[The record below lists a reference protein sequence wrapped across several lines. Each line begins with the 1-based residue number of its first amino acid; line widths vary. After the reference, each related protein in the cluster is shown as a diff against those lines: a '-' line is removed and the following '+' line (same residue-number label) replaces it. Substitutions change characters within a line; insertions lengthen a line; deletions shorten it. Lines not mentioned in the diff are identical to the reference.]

1 MLGDNEEELQ
11 NYQYYL
17 HENSESFNKTK
28 KMRNET
34 FLEAHADE
42 NNYSSS
48 GMSKHQQ
55 HQQQQQQQEVSS
67 SSLNSREQYGD
78 EDNLYVRGS
87 WRSRIKSYLENRF
100 GELTFKNL
108 SLRGLRFL
116 AVFLFSQVIS
126 CLLTSTG
133 IFSTFLTNKFNINLP
148 TLQNAISY
156 TTLLAFYFPLLLV
169 HKWCFPVVKKVKRI
183 NFAAIGA
190 RKSRK
195 ARKTSENSRLI
206 SESSESSL
214 RQQEVSSPTESGIA
228 ASESMSSVGETALT
242 TADVNTTTI
251 TSPKPLVTHTSFQKI
266 EDEEE
271 QEEEEGI
278 KTCFQSIFKRLYIPE
293 RWNMKPWKYIFFA
306 FADVEANFLV
316 VKAYQ
321 YTTITSVMLLDCFTI
336 PSVMLLSFLFL
347 NRTYRWTH
355 IVGVL
360 ICLTGLG
367 LLVLSDY
374 LRSISEEHHQTSEN
388 PWYYLLMG
396 DAFCIVGSFCYAIS
410 NVAQEYALKSEDHF
424 SQLMADPS
432 STDIEPTSP
441 TSTTAPPEVS
451 KPRLSDNDCA
461 IEYLGMVGLFG
472 TIIAI
477 IQTLIFE
484 REDIMNTKW
493 TPQSMMYMA
502 GFAAS
507 MFFIYTLVPH
517 LIRWSSAT
525 FMNLSFLTSDIF
537 AVIASV
543 FLFGQSVYPLY
554 YFAYAIIAI
563 GLVFYNL
570 LQEEERKSKSVWAKG
585 KLLLVK
591 CFRK

>member
-1 MLGDNEEELQ
+1 
-11 NYQYYL
+11 
-17 HENSESFNKTK
+17 
-28 KMRNET
+28 
-34 FLEAHADE
+34 
-42 NNYSSS
+42 
-48 GMSKHQQ
+48 
-55 HQQQQQQQEVSS
+55 
-67 SSLNSREQYGD
+67 
-78 EDNLYVRGS
+78 
-87 WRSRIKSYLENRF
+87 
-100 GELTFKNL
+100 
-108 SLRGLRFL
+108 
-116 AVFLFSQVIS
+116 QVIS

-169 HKWCFPVVKKVKRI
+169 HKWCFPVVK
-183 NFAAIGA
+183 
-190 RKSRK
+190 
-195 ARKTSENSRLI
+195 
-206 SESSESSL
+206 
-214 RQQEVSSPTESGIA
+214 
-228 ASESMSSVGETALT
+228 
-242 TADVNTTTI
+242 
-251 TSPKPLVTHTSFQKI
+251 
-266 EDEEE
+266 
-271 QEEEEGI
+271 
-278 KTCFQSIFKRLYIPE
+278 
-293 RWNMKPWKYIFFA
+293 KPWKYIFFA

-396 DAFCIVGSFCYAIS
+396 DAFCIVGSFCYAI
-410 NVAQEYALKSEDHF
+410 K
-424 SQLMADPS
+424 
-432 STDIEPTSP
+432 
-441 TSTTAPPEVS
+441 VS

-570 LQEEERKSKSVWAKG
+570 LQEEERKSK
-585 KLLLVK
+585 
-591 CFRK
+591 